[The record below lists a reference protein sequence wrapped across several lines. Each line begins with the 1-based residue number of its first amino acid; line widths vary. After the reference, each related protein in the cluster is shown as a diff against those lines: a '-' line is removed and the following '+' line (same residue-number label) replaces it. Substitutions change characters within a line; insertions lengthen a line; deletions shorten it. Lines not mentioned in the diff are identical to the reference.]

1 MRIARNRSYKYVAKR
16 EALKSSAPK
25 NNAVRWLTLLTR
37 ELAMETVKLSTK
49 GQLVIP
55 KEIRDAHHLAA
66 GTEFAVSFVGDEIR
80 LTPLP
85 MFPRT
90 TVAAAAGLLAK
101 RGQKHMDEQKTRASI
116 RKTLKARDAA
126 TRS

>member
-1 MRIARNRSYKYVAKR
+1 
-16 EALKSSAPK
+16 
-25 NNAVRWLTLLTR
+25 
-37 ELAMETVKLSTK
+37 METVKLSTK

-55 KEIRDAHHLAA
+55 REIRKAHHLAV
-66 GTEFAVSFVGDEIR
+66 GTEFVVSFVGNEIR

-90 TVAAAAGLLAK
+90 TVADAAGLLAK
-101 RGQKHMDEQKTRASI
+101 RGRKGTSEAKIRAGI
-116 RKTLKARDAA
+116 RKTLKARDTA

>member
-1 MRIARNRSYKYVAKR
+1 
-16 EALKSSAPK
+16 
-25 NNAVRWLTLLTR
+25 
-37 ELAMETVKLSTK
+37 METVKLSTK

-55 KEIRDAHHLAA
+55 KEIRKAHRLAV
-66 GTEFAVSFVGDEIR
+66 GTEFVVSFVGDEIR

-90 TVAAAAGLLAK
+90 TVADTAGLLAK
-101 RGQKHMDEQKTRASI
+101 RGRKGMSEAKNRASI
-116 RKTLKARDAA
+116 SKTLKARDSA

>member
-1 MRIARNRSYKYVAKR
+1 
-16 EALKSSAPK
+16 
-25 NNAVRWLTLLTR
+25 
-37 ELAMETVKLSTK
+37 METITLSTK

-55 KEIRDAHHLAA
+55 KEIRKAHHLAV
-66 GTEFAVSFVGDEIR
+66 GTKFSVSFVGDEIR

-90 TVAAAAGLLAK
+90 TVADAAGMLAK
-101 RGQKHMDEQKTRASI
+101 RGQKTTSEAKTRASI
-116 RKTLKARDAA
+116 SKTLKARDLA

>member
-1 MRIARNRSYKYVAKR
+1 
-16 EALKSSAPK
+16 
-25 NNAVRWLTLLTR
+25 
-37 ELAMETVKLSTK
+37 METVKLSTK

-55 KEIRDAHHLAA
+55 KEIRKAHHLIV
-66 GTEFAVSFVGDEIR
+66 GTEFAVSFVGDELR

-90 TVAAAAGLLAK
+90 TVADAAGLLAK
-101 RGQKHMDEQKTRASI
+101 RGRKGMSEAKIRARI
-116 RKTLKARDAA
+116 GKTLKARDDA